1 MKQPGIISRR
11 ITAFTVWIAELFVKV
26 IIAQAAQFAVS
37 SFSFVTNSL
46 DVTSK
51 YVTYVRQSTSEL

>member
-26 IIAQAAQFAVS
+26 TIAKAAQFAVS
-37 SFSFVTNSL
+37 PFSFVTNSL
-46 DVTSK
+46 DVTSE
-51 YVTYVRQSTSEL
+51 YVPYVR